1 MMETPENNSRPKRPR
16 LRLPFNNQK
25 KDAGQWAYDHKV
37 GLSIT
42 VIAYLVLSI
51 AFVSAKIFTGSKPH
65 TQGMYIDLG
74 ELAELEELRDQ
85 LQEEVES
92 KQELDWSSVA
102 NRASNENSLDERVQ
116 DDRGT
121 NTSALNEAAKAAQE
135 EMRANREAYEK
146 AMAEIDNIGKD
157 RGNENTETKER
168 RDVKVSGNVTVSYSF
183 KNPVRHA
190 QSLVVPAYQCQSG
203 GEVIV
208 AVQVDRG
215 GKVIS
220 AKVESGGDECMRETA
235 LKASKRS
242 TFNIDGSAPEKHRGT
257 ISYIFIPQ

>member
-1 MMETPENNSRPKRPR
+1 MATIEDKKRTAKPR
-16 LRLPFNNQK
+16 IRLPFNNK
-25 KDAGQWAYDHKV
+25 KQDAGQWAYDHRA
-37 GLSIT
+37 GLCIT
-42 VIAYLVLSI
+42 LIAYLILSI

-65 TQGMYIDLG
+65 TQGMYIDLS
-74 ELAELEELRDQ
+74 ELSQLEELRDK
-85 LQEEVES
+85 LQEEVEA

-121 NTSALNEAAKAAQE
+121 NTSELNDAAKAAQE

-146 AMAEIDNIGKD
+146 AMEEINAIGKGSSESAD
-157 RGNENTETKER
+157 EHKER

-183 KNPVRHA
+183 SDPVRHA
-190 QSLVVPAYQCQSG
+190 QNLVVPAYQCKSG

-215 GKVIS
+215 GEIIS
-220 AKVESGGDECMRETA
+220 AKVERGGDDCMRETA
-235 LKASKRS
+235 LKAAKRS
-242 TFNIDGSAPEKHRGT
+242 TFNIDSSAPEKQRGT